1 MAFRCLILAVV
12 VACSAHAQN
21 IAPTSG
27 AVDGVV
33 VDINDR
39 PIVNAEVYALSE
51 TAMTSPPVRTTCDQ
65 QGRFSFVGL
74 PAGSY
79 YLDAA
84 KEDEGY
90 PHSLFS
96 FYLMPGQSKPKID
109 VSAGETLRDVTIKL
123 GTKAAYIELTILDVS
138 GQIAGCGLKF
148 ARPDLPGASGTYQ
161 TSFAGKGRVTVPAVP
176 FSLSIE
182 CDGAPTW
189 SYRDEAG
196 SNLIHLQPG
205 NVINLVAQLPLLRK
219 QPSSEIR

>member
-1 MAFRCLILAVV
+1 MVFRCFILAVAV
-12 VACSAHAQN
+12 VCSAQAQN
-21 IAPTSG
+21 TAPTSG

-39 PIVNAEVYALSE
+39 PIGKAEVYALSE
-51 TAMTSPPVRTTCDQ
+51 TAMTKPPVRTTCDQ
-65 QGRFSFVGL
+65 QGRFSFIGL

-90 PHSLFS
+90 PYSLFS
-96 FYLMPGQSKPKID
+96 FYWMPGQSKPKID
-109 VSAGETLRDVTIKL
+109 VRSGETLRDATVKL
-123 GTKAAYIELTILDVS
+123 GTKAAYIELTVLDVG
-138 GQIAGCGLKF
+138 GQIVSCGLKF
-148 ARPDLPGASGTYQ
+148 ARPDLPGASATFR
-161 TSFAGKGRVTVPAVP
+161 TSFSGKGRVTVPAVP

-182 CDGAPTW
+182 CEGAPAW

-205 NVINLVAQLPLLRK
+205 EVLNLVAQLH
-219 QPSSEIR
+219 Q

>member
-1 MAFRCLILAVV
+1 MAFRYLILAVAV
-12 VACSAHAQN
+12 VCSAQAQN
-21 IAPTSG
+21 TAPTSG

-51 TAMTSPPVRTTCDQ
+51 TAMTKPPVRATCDQ
-65 QGRFSFVGL
+65 QGRFSFIGL

-90 PHSLFS
+90 PYSLFS
-96 FYLMPGQSKPKID
+96 FYVMPGQSKPTID
-109 VSAGETLRDVTIKL
+109 VRAGETLRDVTIKL
-123 GTKAAYIELTILDVS
+123 GTKAAYIELTVLDVG
-138 GQIAGCGLKF
+138 GQIVSCGLIF
-148 ARPDLPGASGTYQ
+148 ARPDFPGASGIYR

-176 FSLSIE
+176 FSLSIDCE
-182 CDGAPTW
+182 ASPTW

-205 NVINLVAQLPLLRK
+205 EVIDLVAQLPLPK
-219 QPSSEIR
+219 GTTFK

>member
-1 MAFRCLILAVV
+1 MAFRCVILAVV

-21 IAPTSG
+21 TAPTSG

-39 PIVNAEVYALSE
+39 PIGKAEVYALSE

-65 QGRFSFVGL
+65 QGRFSFIGL

-84 KEDEGY
+84 KEDESY
-90 PHSLFS
+90 PYSLFS

-123 GTKAAYIELTILDVS
+123 GTKAAYIELTIMDVG
-138 GQIAGCGLKF
+138 GQIVSCGLKF
-148 ARPDLPGASGTYQ
+148 WRPDLPGASATFR

-182 CDGAPTW
+182 CEGSPTW

-205 NVINLVAQLPLLRK
+205 EVINLVAQLH
-219 QPSSEIR
+219 Q